1 MLGGVKPGRTAQRL
15 STVLVACLVS
25 FASAQ
30 LCNVEIEPNDTPPT
44 ATPLMALG
52 PDTGQRLD
60 GSELPITCLAGEL
73 AGGGDQDAFEW
84 TVDEMGARHSWTLEV
99 EGVAGALTQV
109 EIYRVE
115 LTDDGQAVTAADRLL
130 AHATPDGSWSV
141 SEPFLAAPGRYVIGV
156 SGAGGRDGVAH
167 EYVAYL
173 RPRLLSARRSQL
185 RADLTYE
192 AGFDL
197 YARQTTATDVPFTV
211 DDEAAAFAW
220 TLEVQAALGSSPQ
233 VSLEGPS
240 GTVTRLEF
248 TGPGPSSMANLGLEA
263 GEYTLRVDPRGAPE
277 AGPLRLAL
285 TSAGRISDG
294 VEIEPNDRFEDAT
307 RFPLGSSMTGV
318 AEGRDYFRVDVD
330 AQQAGTTW
338 TLALDAG
345 AEVELWLYDANRV
358 LLQERRGVRGE
369 STGLALAEGHYYL
382 ELRGSGDAQ
391 YTLSLQPGAA
401 PVEGDEQEPNDTVA
415 AGTPLGPENQVRGD
429 LAAQDR
435 DVFQLTVTGEA
446 QLYRLQVVGAGVT
459 ELALLDAAGQRVA
472 FTTGERRIRLDDLT
486 LLPGTHYLRV
496 SGSGG
501 EYALKALS
509 LGAAPEPTPT
519 VEAPPVDQP
528 LEPATAVAG
537 EQDADEALA
546 EPEAAAL
553 PPLPAPPPGILELEP
568 NDTRERAGRILPGVP
583 HVGRLGSSDDRDFY
597 RFYLPNDQYVRF
609 EVVPAAG
616 DPSIPYY
623 LAGTWRQPIAGGAG
637 EPVVVEQ
644 WLLAGSHEVEL
655 RGSAV
660 GDGQAT
666 GYYQLRLTLLG
677 PLHAPAD
684 FEPNDRLEQAA
695 PAPAELEWS
704 GLVGESRDSDY
715 FLLPTLPTATTLS
728 MTLTSDQDV
737 YAEVSD
743 YDRWLQST
751 GDGEEGTLT
760 FDVPADTETYMRI
773 RGSGRYHVALAYAD
787 AATGTAVTPP
797 RSERH
802 PAREAGDID
811 IAVDLDTDEIA
822 AFWHEG
828 QSFTG
833 TVTVSNRGAT
843 DITVGLDLAAGD
855 ARVTVEGDGEVHV
868 AAGQSATTPITV
880 AVPADMSDSAPL
892 AVQAAAT
899 SAADRAVAHS
909 TVALRCEAS
918 PVGVFDHWPLPEQL
932 LGMPN
937 VLYSAFG
944 AGLAGESSF
953 EQRDRALIDGRTAV
967 SYGGRVAPDHTPTYL
982 LAGGD
987 PVDLIGTTLH
997 PQADS
1002 TVNDQL
1008 RGFSIET
1015 SLDGVMYTTAFEG
1028 ELVAARFEQAFV
1040 FDKPVTARYARLVY
1054 GSRQADGGNG
1064 AYVGEWRLLA
1074 TDPGIMSGLN
1084 LLTPQLGGHIVWSR
1098 PLLGDRTSL
1107 LEPDGSAGSVDL
1119 RDVDALTFVTSFHD
1133 GRAAMIDRIEWLEA
1147 GAQPR
1152 SDSFFEALVVEVSL
1166 SGPAG
1171 PWQPLGEWE
1180 FVRDASGL
1188 VRIELEESAW
1198 ARFVKF
1204 TAPKPEGTRWVDLP
1218 SMVGVF
1224 EAPVTGGYLSALGE
1238 WGPASRRGPWEYFST
1253 PQGAVEIELDADN
1266 DTMAGATSLRSGTP
1280 VTGTVAVTEDVDWYT
1295 FSVADGENAIEVR
1308 LEGDP
1313 SIGYVHQLLDANGDV
1328 VLHDLVEEGDSLL
1341 LTAFV
1346 EPGDYYLRFEEP
1358 KRSVVFSWDTSG
1370 SVGPYRPI
1378 TYSSLAGFAREV
1390 DGDREAVQLLAFD
1403 DPAPLW
1409 VLPFWSSDPVRVQR
1423 SIAEFDTDSAD
1434 SSNAEPALLAAA
1446 SALAQR
1452 QGTKAVLFI
1461 TDAESGGYGVTAELW
1476 EALEAARPRVF
1487 TFEISTSGSDYAQ
1500 DLMQDWAAVNA
1511 GTYAMI
1517 DGVGEFDDGFA
1528 RASCILRRP
1537 KRYTVEVTTSY
1548 VTPPGPETLTV
1559 TSTPGASRS
1568 AVEVIFDASG
1578 SMGRLLPSGESRIDA
1593 ARGALESLISDALP
1607 DQTPFALRAFG
1618 HVAPSSCETRLDV
1631 KLEPLDR
1638 ERALAA
1644 VRAIEPKLL
1653 SQTAIAD
1660 SLQLAIDDLTSVT
1673 GPRTIILITDG
1684 AESCGGDPA
1693 TAAAELRAA
1702 GDTSIAIVSLALEAD
1717 DLAVFEDLAAEIG
1730 ASYVDVGSLAA
1741 LREAITAA
1749 LVPVFEVYE
1758 AGGALVATGRVGE
1771 SVELP
1776 MGLYRVRVLGAPVEV
1791 FENVRV
1797 PGDGSVVVRTGP

>member
-1 MLGGVKPGRTAQRL
+1 MLGCVKPSRTPKRL
-15 STVLVACLVS
+15 CAMVAACLLSV
-25 FASAQ
+25 ASAQ

-44 ATPLMALG
+44 ATPLLALG

-73 AGGGDQDAFEW
+73 VGGSDQDAFTW
-84 TVDEMGARHSWTLEV
+84 TVDDVGARHSWTLEV
-99 EGVAGALTQV
+99 EGLAGALTQV

-130 AHATPDGSWSV
+130 AHASGDGSWSV

-156 SGAGGRDGVAH
+156 SGAGARDGVAH

-173 RPRLLSARRSQL
+173 RPRSLSVRRSQL
-185 RADLTYE
+185 QANRTYE

-197 YARQTTATDVPFTV
+197 YATQTNATDVSFTV

-220 TLEVQAALGSSPQ
+220 TLELQAGLGTSPQ
-233 VSLEGPS
+233 VSLDGPS

-248 TGPGPSSMANLGLEA
+248 TGPGPSSMANLGLQA

-277 AGPLRLAL
+277 AGALRLAL

-330 AQQAGTTW
+330 AQQAATTW
-338 TLALDAG
+338 TLALDADG
-345 AEVELWLYDANRV
+345 EMQLWLYDAHRV
-358 LLQERRGVRGE
+358 LLQDRRGVSGE
-369 STGLALAEGHYYL
+369 SAGLALEAGHYYL

-391 YTLSLQPGAA
+391 YTLSLQPG
-401 PVEGDEQEPNDTVA
+401 PVAVAGDEQEPNDTVA
-415 AGTPLGPENQVRGD
+415 ASTPLGPEDQVRGV
-429 LAAQDR
+429 LSAQDQ
-435 DVFQLTVTGEA
+435 DVFQLSVTGEA
-446 QLYRLQVVGAGVT
+446 QLYRLQVVGAGVA
-459 ELALLDAAGQRVA
+459 ELAVLDPAGQRVA
-472 FTTGERRIRLDDLT
+472 YASGERRIRLDDLT
-486 LLPGTHYLRV
+486 LLPGTHYVRV

-509 LGAAPEPTPT
+509 LGAAPEPGPT
-519 VEAPPVDQP
+519 ADAPLEDQP
-528 LEPATAVAG
+528 LEPAAQVAA
-537 EQDADEALA
+537 EQNADEALA
-546 EPEAAAL
+546 DPETAAL

-568 NDTRERAGRILPGVP
+568 NDSRERAGRIQPGVA
-583 HVGRLGSSDDRDFY
+583 HVGRLGSSSDSDFY

-609 EVVPAAG
+609 EVVPAEG

-623 LAGTWRQPIAGGAG
+623 LAGVWRQPVIEGAG

-655 RGSAV
+655 RGSSV
-660 GDGQAT
+660 GDGGAA

-677 PLHAPAD
+677 PLYAPAD
-684 FEPNDRLEQAA
+684 FEPNDSLEQAV
-695 PAPAELEWS
+695 PAPAEMEWS
-704 GLVGESRDSDY
+704 GVVGESRDNDY

-728 MTLTSDQDV
+728 VTLTTDQNV
-737 YAEVSD
+737 QVEVSD
-743 YDRWLQST
+743 YDRWLSSSA
-751 GDGEEGTLT
+751 GGEDGTLT
-760 FDVPADTETYMRI
+760 FDVPADTPTYLRL
-773 RGSGRYHVALAYAD
+773 RGSGRYHVTLAYTD

-797 RSERH
+797 RSVEH
-802 PAREAGDID
+802 PPRAAGDLD
-811 IAVDLDTDEIA
+811 VTVDLDTDEIA

-828 QSFTG
+828 QRFTG
-833 TVTVSNRGAT
+833 TVTVSNRGDT
-843 DITVGLDLAAGD
+843 DTTVELDVAAGD
-855 ARVTVEGDGEVHV
+855 ARVTVEGADEVRV
-868 AAGQSATTPITV
+868 AAGQSVTTPITV
-880 AVPADMSDSAPL
+880 TVPSDMSDSTPL
-892 AVQAAAT
+892 AVQAATT
-899 SAADRAVAHS
+899 SAVGRAVAHS
-909 TVALRCEAS
+909 TVALRCEAD
-918 PVGVFDHWPLPEQL
+918 PVGVFSFWPLPEPL

-944 AGLAGESSF
+944 AGLAGESGF
-953 EQRDRALIDGRTAV
+953 ERRDLALIDGRTAV
-967 SYGGRVAPDHTPTYL
+967 SNGGWLGPDHVPTYV
-982 LAGGD
+982 LAGGE

-997 PQADS
+997 PQMDRN
-1002 TVNDQL
+1002 VDEQL

-1015 SLDGVMYTTAFEG
+1015 SLDGVTYTTAFEG

-1040 FDKPVTARYARLVY
+1040 FERPVSARYARLVY
-1054 GSRQADGGNG
+1054 GSRQGSGGNG

-1074 TDPGIMSGLN
+1074 TDHGVVSGLN

-1098 PLLGDRTSL
+1098 PLLRDNTGL
-1107 LEPDGSAGSVDL
+1107 LEPDGSSGSVDL
-1119 RDVDALTFVTSFHD
+1119 RDFDGLTFVTSFHD
-1133 GRAAMIDRIEWLEA
+1133 GRAAMIDSIEWLEA
-1147 GAQPR
+1147 GAQPG
-1152 SDSFFEALVVEVSL
+1152 SDAFFETLVVEVSL

-1180 FVRDASGL
+1180 LARDPSGL
-1188 VRIELEESAW
+1188 ARIELAEPEW
-1198 ARFVKF
+1198 ARYLKF
-1204 TAPKPEGTRWVDLP
+1204 TAPRPEGTRYVDLP
-1218 SMVGVF
+1218 SMVAVF
-1224 EAPVTGGYLSALGE
+1224 EAPVTGDYLSALGE
-1238 WGPASRRGPWEYFST
+1238 WGTSSRRGPLEYFT
-1253 PQGAVEIELDADN
+1253 VPQGAVEIELDADN
-1266 DTMAGATSLRSGTP
+1266 DTMAGATSLRSGSP
-1280 VTGTVAVTEDVDWYT
+1280 VTGTVAVGEDVDWYT
-1295 FSVADGENAIEVR
+1295 FSVADGENVIEVR

-1313 SIGYVHQLLDANGDV
+1313 SIGYVHELVDAAGAP
-1328 VLHDLVEEGDSLL
+1328 VLHDVVEEGDSLL

-1358 KRSVVFSWDTSG
+1358 KRTVVFSWDTSG
-1370 SVGPYRPI
+1370 SVGAYRPI
-1378 TYSSLAGFAREV
+1378 TYSSLAGFARDV
-1390 DGDREAVQLLAFD
+1390 DGDREAVQLLAYD
-1403 DPAPLW
+1403 DPAPKW
-1409 VLPFWSSDPVRVQR
+1409 VLPFWSSDPARVQR
-1423 SIAEFDTDSAD
+1423 SIAEFDPNSAD
-1434 SSNAEPALLAAA
+1434 SSNSESALLAAA

-1452 QGTKAVLFI
+1452 QGTKAVLLI
-1461 TDAESGGYGVTAELW
+1461 TDAESGGYSITAELW
-1476 EALEAARPRVF
+1476 EALEAAKPRVF
-1487 TFEISTSGSDYAQ
+1487 TFEISSAGSDYAQ

-1548 VTPPGPETLTV
+1548 VTPPGPGTLTV

-1638 ERALAA
+1638 DSALAA

-1660 SLQLAIDDLTSVT
+1660 SLQLAIDDLSGVS

-1693 TAAAELRAA
+1693 AAAAELRAA

-1717 DLAVFEDLAAEIG
+1717 DLAVFESLAAEIG
-1730 ASYVDVGSLAA
+1730 ASYVDVGSLEA

-1771 SVELP
+1771 TVELP
-1776 MGLYRVRVLGAPVEV
+1776 MGIYRVRVLGAPVEV